1 MMQFNSSQCI
11 QASSCQIRVFKVRVK
26 TSPSAFEKVKF
37 SASRSGQKAEK
48 RPPARFEG
56 NGGRELQRQIHSLL
70 RADAAAA
77 DPALGAAASAD
88 ARVEELAQPEFGLSR
103 NSI

>member
-26 TSPSAFEKVKF
+26 TSPREFEKVKF
-37 SASRSGQKAEK
+37 SAPRSRQEAEK

-56 NGGRELQRQIHSLL
+56 NGGRELQRQVHSLL
-70 RADAAAA
+70 RTDAAAA
-77 DPALGAAASAD
+77 DPALGAAPSAD
-88 ARVEELAQPEFGLSR
+88 ALDEELAQPEFGLSR
-103 NSI
+103 HSI